1 MSKARA
7 FESQR
12 VYKCGTAQFVL
23 TYTLAV
29 MLNNSN
35 NPQIP
40 VQSDAFPHI
49 IWPQNP
55 AHFFFLTPSQKPC
68 VEATVC

>member
-49 IWPQNP
+49 IGPKIQ
-55 AHFFFLTPSQKPC
+55 HIFFFLTPSQKPC